1 MKQIFSFSDGGHN
14 ILEITESI
22 FVVWGRQNY
31 LWSETTKF
39 TKAYVSDSRWIRNE
53 WSLYFHKRCRNTILR
68 KHIYILYKVK
78 ICVTVGHR
86 EMWWPPAAKRD
97 FCSSKDDVANG
108 QGEFE
113 GHSAQ
118 KSASDF
124 KKSYDVI
131 CERSINKI
139 TYWAILNRIIDSMS
153 LVS

>member
-1 MKQIFSFSDGGHN
+1 MSRTLGEYEMNDPYIFTRGA
-14 ILEITESI
+14 
-22 FVVWGRQNY
+22 
-31 LWSETTKF
+31 ETPY
-39 TKAYVSDSRWIRNE
+39 YVS
-53 WSLYFHKRCRNTILR
+53 
-68 KHIYILYKVK
+68 IYILYKVK

-97 FCSSKDDVANG
+97 FCSSKDDMANG

-139 TYWAILNRIIDSMS
+139 TY
-153 LVS
+153 